1 MMLSWILYGSAV
13 AFILALA
20 ACAAERGLQPWKLP
34 ARWMWLAAL
43 LASLVLPAAARFAP
57 ASSPPP
63 PAPRVVGPAGAER
76 ARPVVPIALVD
87 GLTHAS
93 ASWEE
98 RMERPLRIAW
108 LTLSGLFAATLLVS
122 AWQLRRSRRGWTP
135 AMVAGT
141 PVLVSDHLGP
151 AVVGLLRP
159 AIVLPR
165 WALDADENTQ
175 RLMVAH
181 EREHLQGGDGWL
193 LGVALGCLA
202 LTPWNLPTW
211 WIVRR
216 LRHAIE
222 LDCDRR
228 VLRRGVESRAYGD
241 VLLKVTQG
249 PAPGFAVAIPL
260 LGEPVS
266 YLERRIRAMT
276 SRMPRHPR
284 LLTSV
289 AGLAA
294 CLVLSTAF
302 LLPRPAAAFERAAS
316 ASRGEARR
324 STTTSAP
331 DTGIL
336 DTLTVEQVRAAL
348 AQWHPELLRA
358 SDPKVMVYFVTNP
371 AGVVQKSLVV
381 PLDEMEH
388 GVMVTEPRRP
398 PVRVAPGK
406 VMVYDSTNSGSLPW
420 ARMVPGRN
428 VMAEIQADVAPNRI
442 ERAVMWTSHA
452 VPGGIEVGWVTLKD

>member
-1 MMLSWILYGSAV
+1 MMPSWILYGSAV
-13 AFILALA
+13 ACILALA
-20 ACAAERGLQPWKLP
+20 ACAAESGLRPWKLP
-34 ARWMWLAAL
+34 ARWVWLAAL
-43 LASLVLPAAARFAP
+43 LASLVLPAAARLAP
-57 ASSPPP
+57 ASSPLPT
-63 PAPRVVGPAGAER
+63 APRIAGVVEDAPAR
-76 ARPVVPIALVD
+76 AIVPITRVD
-87 GLTHAS
+87 GLAHPS
-93 ASWEE
+93 ASWEA
-98 RMERPLRIAW
+98 RMERPVRIAW
-108 LTLSGLFAATLLVS
+108 LTLSGLFAATLLLS
-122 AWQLRRSRRGWTP
+122 AWQLRRSRRGWTR
-135 AMVAGT
+135 AMVADT
-141 PVLVSDHLGP
+141 PVLVSERLGP

-165 WALDADENTQ
+165 WALDADEHTQ

-181 EREHLQGGDGWL
+181 EREHLAAGDGWL
-193 LGVALGCLA
+193 LAAALGCLA
-202 LTPWNLPTW
+202 LIPWNLPAW

-241 VLLKVTQG
+241 LLLRVSQG

-284 LLTSV
+284 LLTGA

-294 CLVLSTAF
+294 GLVLSSA
-302 LLPRPAAAFERAAS
+302 LLVPRPAAALERAADGPGRS
-316 ASRGEARR
+316 AA
-324 STTTSAP
+324 AQ
-331 DTGIL
+331 DTFNL
-336 DTLTVEQVRAAL
+336 DTIPVEQVRAAL

-358 SDPKVMVYFVTNP
+358 SDPKVMVYFVTNR

-381 PLDEMEH
+381 PLAEMEH
-388 GVMVTEPRRP
+388 GVVTREPRRRP
-398 PVRVAPGK
+398 IRVAQGQR
-406 VMVYDSTNSGSLPW
+406 MVFDSTNSGSLPVV
-420 ARMVPGRN
+420 RMVPGRN
-428 VMAEIQADVAPNRI
+428 VMAEIRADVVPNRI

-452 VPGGIEVGWVTLKD
+452 VPGGIEVGWVTLKY

>member
-1 MMLSWILYGSAV
+1 MLSWILYGSAV
-13 AFILALA
+13 ASILALA
-20 ACAAERGLQPWKLP
+20 ACAAERGLRPWKLP
-34 ARWMWLAAL
+34 ARWVWLAAL
-43 LASLVLPAAARFAP
+43 LASLVLPAAARLAP

-63 PAPRVVGPAGAER
+63 PAPRVVGPAGAAR
-76 ARPVVPIALVD
+76 AHPIVPIALVD
-87 GLTHAS
+87 GLTDAS

-98 RMERPLRIAW
+98 RVERPLRAAW

-141 PVLVSDHLGP
+141 PVLVSERLGP

-165 WALDADENTQ
+165 WALDADEHTQ

-181 EREHLQGGDGWL
+181 EREHLEAGDGWL
-193 LGVALGCLA
+193 LGAALGCLA
-202 LTPWNLPTW
+202 LTPWNLPMW

-241 VLLKVTQG
+241 LLLRVSQG

-284 LLTSV
+284 LLTGA

-294 CLVLSTAF
+294 GLVLSTAF
-302 LLPRPAAAFERAAS
+302 LLPRPAAALERAGSGPGGAV
-316 ASRGEARR
+316 GR
-324 STTTSAP
+324 STAAP
-331 DTGIL
+331 DTSIH

-348 AQWHPELLRA
+348 AQWHPELLSA
-358 SDPKVMVYFVTNP
+358 ADPKVMVYFVTNR

-388 GVMVTEPRRP
+388 VVGIPAPRRP

-406 VMVYDSTNSGSLPW
+406 VMVFDSTNDGTLP
-420 ARMVPGRN
+420 RGRLVPGRN

-442 ERAVMWTSHA
+442 ESAVMWTSHA